1 MSIFL
6 FAIVLLVS
14 LVIIP
19 FGLPGLWV
27 MIGAAVG
34 YDALVTGDPIGWVT
48 LIGVTV
54 IAVIAEV
61 LEFTLAGTYTRRF
74 GGSRRGARG
83 AMIGGVV
90 GAIVGFPIPIVG
102 PLVGAFAGAF
112 LGALVAERTGGATNE
127 DSRRAATGALVGRT
141 VAAAMKVGIG
151 ILIAGWL
158 LIAAWM

>member
-1 MSIFL
+1 MSILL
-6 FAIVLLVS
+6 FALVLFVS
-14 LVIIP
+14 LLMIP

-48 LIGVTV
+48 LIGVTL
-54 IAVIAEV
+54 IAVVAEV

-83 AMIGGVV
+83 AMIGGII
-90 GAIVGFPIPIVG
+90 GAIVGVPVPIVG
-102 PLVGAFAGAF
+102 SLVGAFAGAF
-112 LGALVAERTGGATNE
+112 LGALVAERTGGATTE

-141 VAAAMKVGIG
+141 VAAAMKVGFG
-151 ILIAGWL
+151 ILVAGWL
-158 LIAAWM
+158 IVAAWV